1 MAEKKNTRT
10 VNVVLRPASPV
21 LKIVVVSLIL
31 CSIAALAALRWV
43 HNGLTAQT
51 EKLRKEAAAVEYA
64 NGVLEEQTSQ
74 ADSVQSIQR
83 IAQQELG
90 LINPDT
96 VIIDPIS

>member
-1 MAEKKNTRT
+1 MAEKKKTRT
-10 VNVVLRPASPV
+10 VNVILRPASPV

-43 HNGLTAQT
+43 HNGITAQT
-51 EKLRKEAAAVEYA
+51 EKLRREAAAVEYA
-64 NGVLEEQTSQ
+64 NSVLEERTSQ
-74 ADSVQSIQR
+74 ADSVQSIRR

-90 LINPDT
+90 LIDPDT